1 MLIAMAEETAP
12 ELAEA
17 NSAAQDM
24 ELEAVGSERDPKD
37 GDDKGVDSAA
47 PNGDANSKRAREEG
61 AEEEEEEE
69 DEEGEED
76 DAVSIKR
83 QRVDWSVEEE
93 RLEKL
98 GGGEEEAGGRVN
110 LGAKEFGSSVE
121 MFDYFYKILHYWPP
135 NLNLN
140 KVIIYF
146 FCCLKLCLVAELRL
160 CLCVCVFKCI
170 ICVLLLR
177 NWRKR

>member
-1 MLIAMAEETAP
+1 MAEETAP

-24 ELEAVGSERDPKD
+24 ELEAVGLERDPKD

-69 DEEGEED
+69 EGEED
-76 DAVSIKR
+76 DAVSNKR
-83 QRVDWSVEEE
+83 QRVNRSVEEE

-98 GGGEEEAGGRVN
+98 GGGEEEAGVRVN

-135 NLNLN
+135 NLNVN

-146 FCCLKLCLVAELRL
+146 FCCLKLC
-160 CLCVCVFKCI
+160 F
-170 ICVLLLR
+170 
-177 NWRKR
+177 